1 MDFNDQLSLEHLLFK
16 ERKCRTCKKTK
27 DLIEG
32 YYLTRRDRGEFP
44 SSYSYEC
51 KECTIRRILK
61 SRKSDIERWEYPDW

>member
-32 YYLTRRDRGEFP
+32 YYLTRRDRGELP

-51 KECTIRRILK
+51 KECTIRRIKK
-61 SRKSDIERWEYPDW
+61 SRKSDAERWEYPDW